1 MAYQV
6 KKVADGE
13 YRLVGPNGNEIAQ
26 YSEQPDIPAEIAPD
40 IADSFG
46 LSEPLRSVV
55 VMALGGEKFEY
66 RDETEQ

>member
-1 MAYQV
+1 MPYRIN
-6 KKVADGE
+6 KVADGD

-26 YSEQPDIPAEIAPD
+26 YSEQPDIPADIAPD

-46 LSEPLRSVV
+46 LTEPLRSVL